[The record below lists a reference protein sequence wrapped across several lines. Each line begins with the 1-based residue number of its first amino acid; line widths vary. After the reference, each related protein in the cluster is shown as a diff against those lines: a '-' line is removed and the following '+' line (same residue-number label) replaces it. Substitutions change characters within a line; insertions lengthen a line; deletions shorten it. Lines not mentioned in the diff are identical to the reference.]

1 MSKIKVVI
9 NGECDV
15 CGIDGGRMVLLYDT
29 IGGWTFQACAT
40 CLRKALKLIEEESD
54 E

>member
-1 MSKIKVVI
+1 MKIEVYDEWLYCRACVEMQKPVV
-9 NGECDV
+9 N
-15 CGIDGGRMVLLYDT
+15 
-29 IGGWTFQACAT
+29 IGGLYICVD